1 MRCYTQSMLNT
12 ANITIDR
19 LGTEGLDWNAELSSH
34 SVVFASARDAMLSRV
49 SDESAMLGWVG
60 LPEDAA
66 MLEAAQRLAAQYAGK
81 FDDLIVLGIG
91 GSSLGGLA
99 IITALQHPYRAL
111 QGASGHGMRVHFV
124 ENVDGDSISGL
135 LEVLDPQRTLVN
147 VISKSGTTT
156 ETMSAYLICKA
167 WLEASVGAAW
177 TQQIVATTDP
187 VKGVLRPMVAQ
198 YGFDALSV
206 PPSVGGRFS
215 VFSSVGTLPALLA
228 GVDAA
233 GLLRGAARA
242 NTEFKAQSLEDN
254 AAMQFALANILYAAR
269 GKNIVVLMPYS
280 TRARFISDWFA
291 QLWAESLG
299 KIHPDGRRTGT
310 TPVKAVGATDQHSV
324 VQLFMEGPN
333 DKLIAFVRFEAAGKD
348 TLIPNAEPAQPDMN
362 YLAGKSFQTLLNAEQ
377 AATANALRTMEKPNL
392 TFALEALTA
401 ENLGWLMQTLMLSTA
416 IAGEIWG
423 IDAFNQPGVELGK
436 KFTYALMG
444 RPGFEDEQ
452 KRLEAEGV
460 TG

>member
-1 MRCYTQSMLNT
+1 MLNT
-12 ANITIDR
+12 DNITRER
-19 LGTEGLDWNAELSSH
+19 LGAEGLDWQAEISSH
-34 SVVFASARDAMLSRV
+34 AAQFAAARDALISRT
-49 SDESAMLGWVG
+49 SDESAMLGWIG
-60 LPEDAA
+60 LPEDAV
-66 MLEAAQRLAAQYAGK
+66 MLGAAQELAVQYAGK

-111 QGASGHGMRVHFV
+111 QGANGQGMRVHFV
-124 ENVDGDSISGL
+124 ENVDGDSIAAL
-135 LEVLDPQRTLVN
+135 LEVLDPKRTLVN

-167 WLEASVGAAW
+167 WLEAVVGAAW
-177 TQQIVATTDP
+177 TEQIVATTDP
-187 VKGVLRPMVAQ
+187 QKGVLRPMVAQ
-198 YGFDALSV
+198 YGFKSLSV

-228 GVDAA
+228 GVDVV

-242 NTEFKAQSLEDN
+242 NQEFNSQSLEGN

-280 TRARFISDWFA
+280 TRARFIADWFA

-299 KIHPDGRRTGT
+299 KIHPDGHRTGT

-333 DKLIAFVRFEAAGKD
+333 DKLIAFLRFESASRD

-401 ENLGWLMQTLMLSTA
+401 EHLGWLMQTLMLSTA
-416 IAGEIWG
+416 IVGEIWG

-444 RPGFEDEQ
+444 RPGYEGERQ
-452 KRLEAEGV
+452 RLEAEGV

>member
-1 MRCYTQSMLNT
+1 MLNT
-12 ANITIDR
+12 ANITRER
-19 LGTEGLDWNAELSSH
+19 LGSEGLEWVSELSSY
-34 SVVFASARDAMLSRV
+34 SAAFAAARDALLSRI
-49 SDESAMLGWVG
+49 SDSSAMLGWVG
-60 LPEDAA
+60 LPEDTA
-66 MLEAAQRLAAQYAGK
+66 MLEAAQTLASQYAGK

-99 IITALQHPYRAL
+99 VITALQHPYRAL
-111 QGASGHGMRVHFV
+111 QGSSGHGMRVHFV
-124 ENVDGDSISGL
+124 ENVDGDSISAL
-135 LEVLDPQRTLVN
+135 LELLDPQRTLVN

-167 WLEASVGAAW
+167 WLEAAVGAAW
-177 TQQIVATTDP
+177 TGQIIATTDP
-187 VKGVLRPMVAQ
+187 QKGVLRPMVAQ
-198 YGFDALSV
+198 YGFKSLSV

-228 GVDAA
+228 GVDVA
-233 GLLRGAARA
+233 GLLRGASRA
-242 NTEFKAQSLEDN
+242 NTEFETQSLEDN

-280 TRARFISDWFA
+280 TRARFIADWFA
-291 QLWAESLG
+291 QLWSESLG
-299 KIHPDGRRTGT
+299 KIHPDGHRTGT

-333 DKLIAFVRFEAAGKD
+333 DKLIAFVRFETAARD
-348 TLIPNAEPAQPDMN
+348 TPIPNSEPTQPDMN

-392 TFALEALTA
+392 TFALGMLTA
-401 ENLGWLMQTLMLSTA
+401 DNLGWLMQTLMLSTA
-416 IAGEIWG
+416 ITGEVWG

-444 RPGFEDEQ
+444 RPGYEDEQ

>member
-1 MRCYTQSMLNT
+1 MLNT
-12 ANITIDR
+12 ANITTHR
-19 LGTEGLDWNAELSSH
+19 LGAEGLDWNAEISSH
-34 SVVFASARDAMLSRV
+34 SAAFGAARDALLSRT
-49 SDESAMLGWVG
+49 SDQSAMLGWVG
-60 LPEDAA
+60 LPEDNA
-66 MLEAAQRLAAQYAGK
+66 MLGAAQGLAAQYTGK

-111 QGASGHGMRVHFV
+111 QGATGQGMRVHFV
-124 ENVDGDSISGL
+124 ENVDGDSIAAL

-167 WLEASVGAAW
+167 WLEDSVGTSWAE
-177 TQQIVATTDP
+177 QIIATTDP
-187 VKGVLRPMVAQ
+187 QKGVLRPMVAQ
-198 YGFDALSV
+198 YGFKALSV

-228 GVDAA
+228 GVDVV
-233 GLLRGAARA
+233 GLLRGAAKA
-242 NTEFKAQSLEDN
+242 NTEFKTQSLSDN
-254 AAMQFALANILYAAR
+254 AAMQFALANIAYAAR

-280 TRARFISDWFA
+280 TRARFIADWFA

-299 KIHPDGRRTGT
+299 KIHPDGHRTGT

-348 TLIPNAEPAQPDMN
+348 TTIPNAEPAQPDMN

-401 ENLGWLMQTLMLSTA
+401 EHLGWLMQTLMLSTA

-436 KFTYALMG
+436 KFTYGLMG
-444 RPGFEDEQ
+444 RPGFEAVADEL
-452 KRLEAEGV
+452 RLEGV